1 MGIFMHEYSV
11 IDHPKHKILFGIA
24 VASIGLSSLVSNR
37 IQPWIHE
44 ALNTNIVATFSIS
57 GLTIFYGL
65 YLLFNLLVWKV
76 PLFRKIFHFPNLD
89 GVWECS
95 GLSNNTKLKKQFEW
109 DGTITISQTWD
120 KILITLKTKNSTS
133 NSLSTTGGIKYYAGM
148 GYKLSYHYENN
159 PSTNSD
165 KDLSKHEGF
174 CILTFSEDGTSA
186 EGCYF
191 NNMKDRQSYGEM
203 KLKRRKEK
211 KWPILTTLK
220 GWITLKKEDKKM
232 AS

>member
-1 MGIFMHEYSV
+1 MHEYTV
-11 IDHPKHKILFGIA
+11 IDHPKHKILFGVA
-24 VASIGLSSLVSNR
+24 VASMGLSSLISNL
-37 IQPWIHE
+37 IQPWIQK
-44 ALNTNIVATFSIS
+44 AFNAPIVATLSIS

-65 YLLFNLLVWKV
+65 YLLFNLLIWKV
-76 PLFRKIFHFPNLD
+76 PLFRKIFNFPNLD

-95 GLSNNTKLKKQFEW
+95 ALSNNTRLNKQFEW
-109 DGTITISQTWD
+109 EGTITIKQRWD
-120 KILITLKTKNSTS
+120 KILISLKTKNSTS

-159 PSTNSD
+159 PNANSD
-165 KDLSKHEGF
+165 KDLGKHEGF
-174 CILTFSEDGTSA
+174 CILTFSEDQKTA

-203 KLKRRKEK
+203 KLNRRKGN
-211 KWPILTTLK
+211 KWLTLTTLK

>member
-1 MGIFMHEYSV
+1 MHEYNV

-24 VASIGLSSLVSNR
+24 IASIGLSNLVSNR
-37 IQPWIHE
+37 IQPWVQE
-44 ALNTNIVATFSIS
+44 ALNAPIVATISVS
-57 GLTIFYGL
+57 GLTIFYAL

-76 PLFRKIFHFPNLD
+76 PLFRKIFNFPNLD

-95 GLSNNTKLKKQFEW
+95 GLSNNIRLNEQFKW
-109 DGTITISQTWD
+109 DGTITIRQTWD
-120 KILITLKTKNSTS
+120 KILITLKTKNSNS
-133 NSLSTTGGIKYYAGM
+133 NSLSTTGGIKYYTGM

-159 PSTNSD
+159 PSANSE
-165 KDLSKHEGF
+165 KDLRKHDGY
-174 CILTFSEDGTSA
+174 CILTFSEDGKTA

-191 NNMKDRQSYGEM
+191 NNMKDRQSYGDM

-211 KWPILTTLK
+211 KWRILTTLK